1 MADRPQTP
9 VPPGPPPGSP
19 GADPGPG
26 AGSDAD
32 AGEGH
37 TYEVRLTGRVDDLE
51 LLRRLDEVEVTEGEL
66 RTVLLGE
73 FTSQQELYDLLRRLR
88 SYGLEVLEIR
98 RLPAPP
104 EGEE

>member
-9 VPPGPPPGSP
+9 APDSRPGVPSADPAGP
-19 GADPGPG
+19 DPGPG
-26 AGSDAD
+26 
-32 AGEGH
+32 H
-37 TYEVRLTGRVDDLE
+37 IYEVRLTGQVDDLD

-73 FTSQQELYDLLRRLR
+73 FASQQELYDLLRRLR

-98 RLPAPP
+98 RLPAPVP
-104 EGEE
+104 GEEDP

>member
-9 VPPGPPPGSP
+9 APEPPPGASP
-19 GADPGPG
+19 AAPAGP
-26 AGSDAD
+26 D
-32 AGEGH
+32 AGPGH
-37 TYEVRLTGRVDDLE
+37 TYEVRLTGRVDDLD

-73 FTSQQELYDLLRRLR
+73 FASQQDLYDLLRRLR

-98 RLPAPP
+98 RLPVPQP
-104 EGEE
+104 EEDR